1 MSVSVTTSFFVDI
14 SVFPEHKGLLP
25 ESKISLLGFLFYYRL
40 SKKKKS
46 NTIAFHFLLVES
58 LF

>member
-1 MSVSVTTSFFVDI
+1 MSVSITTSVFVDI

-40 SKKKKS
+40 SQK
-46 NTIAFHFLLVES
+46 NLIQLLFIFLLVES